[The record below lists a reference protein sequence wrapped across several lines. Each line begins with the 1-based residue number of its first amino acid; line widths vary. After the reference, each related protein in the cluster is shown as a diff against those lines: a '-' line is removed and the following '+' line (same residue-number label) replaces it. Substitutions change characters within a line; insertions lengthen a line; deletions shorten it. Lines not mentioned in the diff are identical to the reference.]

1 MSYEDFFQLREQPFS
16 NAPDARYYF
25 NSSQHSQ
32 ALLRLKHAASTN
44 VGLAVLVGDI
54 GAGKTTLARHL
65 LDDLDEREFE
75 SALLVIVHS
84 AITSEWLL
92 RKIAAQLGVE
102 EIPEGKIETLAA
114 IYHRLLKIKE
124 EGRKA
129 VVLIDE
135 AQMLQSRELMEEFR
149 GLLNLELPAHKL
161 ITFIFFGLQSLDQTL
176 ALDEPLQQRVALRYR
191 LSAMGLDSTAAYI
204 RHRLQ
209 VAGGGDREIF
219 RPEAMELIHRYSRG
233 IPRLI
238 NVICDN
244 CLFEAYLIRKD
255 HIDAS
260 VVEGVVADLGLK
272 ASARAGPAALRSPAP
287 RQGSGPAQPPAPA
300 AGARVRR
307 RPRAGAA
314 PDPPTAASTRCSTAR
329 RWTRSACSG
338 KSSRPLISSPRCAS
352 RVARRCSSTPA
363 R

>member
-1 MSYEDFFQLREQPFS
+1 VSYEDFFRLRELPFS

-25 NSSQHSQ
+25 NSTQHSE
-32 ALLRLKHAASTN
+32 ALLRLKHAARSN
-44 VGLAVLVGDI
+44 VGLAVLVGDV

-65 LDDLDEREFE
+65 LDELDEREFE
-75 SALLVIVHS
+75 SALLVVVHS
-84 AITSEWLL
+84 SVTAEWLL

-102 EIPEGKIETLAA
+102 EPPTGKIEILTA
-114 IYHRLLKIKE
+114 IYRRLLAIRG

-129 VVLIDE
+129 VILIDE

-161 ITFIFFGLQSLDQTL
+161 VTFIFFGLSNLDRTL

-191 LSAMGLDSTAAYI
+191 LGAMDLASSTAYI

-219 RPEAMELIHRYSRG
+219 PPEAVALIHRCARG

-244 CLFEAYLIRKD
+244 CLFEAFLVRKD
-255 HIDAS
+255 RIDQA

-272 ASARAGPAALRSPAP
+272 AAAGAEVPARVVPSVVPSAEPAP
-287 RQGSGPAQPPAPA
+287 QPPAA
-300 AGARVRR
+300 AGSPSRR
-307 RPRAGAA
+307 GIDALLNREEIEKLGLLRELDAG
-314 PDPPTAASTRCSTAR
+314 
-329 RWTRSACSG
+329 
-338 KSSRPLISSPRCAS
+338 
-352 RVARRCSSTPA
+352 
-363 R
+363 

>member
-1 MSYEDFFQLREQPFS
+1 MYTFSVSYEEFFQLREQPFS

-32 ALLRLKHAASTN
+32 ALLRLKHAARTN

-209 VAGGGDREIF
+209 VAGGAEREIF
-219 RPEAMELIHRYSRG
+219 RPEAVQLIHRYSRG

-272 ASARAGPAALRSPAP
+272 SIAPGNRARRARRLRRLQAAPA
-287 RQGSGPAQPPAPA
+287 PAPA
-300 AGARVRR
+300 APA
-307 RPRAGAA
+307 PAAA
-314 PDPPTAASTRCSTAR
+314 PPRDHATRGIDSLLNR
-329 RWTRSACSG
+329 EEMESLGLLRE
-338 KSSRPLISSPRCAS
+338 I
-352 RVARRCSSTPA
+352 
-363 R
+363 

>member
-1 MSYEDFFQLREQPFS
+1 MSYEGFFQLREQPFS

-44 VGLAVLVGDI
+44 VGLAVLIGDI
-54 GAGKTTLARHL
+54 GAGKTTLARRL

-84 AITSEWLL
+84 AISSEWLL

-102 EIPEGKIETLAA
+102 VIPEGKIETLAA
-114 IYHRLLKIKE
+114 IYHRLLKIRD

-161 ITFIFFGLQSLDQTL
+161 VTFIFFGLQSLDQTL

-209 VAGGGDREIF
+209 VAGGADREIF
-219 RPEAMELIHRYSRG
+219 RPDAVQLIHRYARG

-260 VVEGVVADLGLK
+260 IVEGVVADLGLK
-272 ASARAGPAALRSPAP
+272 SGGPSTSLAPPAAAAAPQPAVAPVAPTPPKPSAPGAPTATTPAAGPARDPSIRGIDSLLNREEMESLGLLRE
-287 RQGSGPAQPPAPA
+287 
-300 AGARVRR
+300 
-307 RPRAGAA
+307 
-314 PDPPTAASTRCSTAR
+314 T
-329 RWTRSACSG
+329 
-338 KSSRPLISSPRCAS
+338 
-352 RVARRCSSTPA
+352 
-363 R
+363 

>member
-25 NSSQHSQ
+25 NSSHHSE
-32 ALLRLKHAASTN
+32 ALLRLTHAARSN

-65 LDDLDEREFE
+65 LDELDEREFE
-75 SALLVIVHS
+75 SALLVVVHS
-84 AITSEWLL
+84 SITAEWLL
-92 RKIAAQLGVE
+92 RKIAVQLGVE
-102 EIPEGKIETLAA
+102 ELPQGKIETLAA

-161 ITFIFFGLQSLDQTL
+161 VTFIFFGLQSLDQTL
-176 ALDEPLQQRVALRYR
+176 ALDEPLQQRVALRFR
-191 LSAMGLDSTAAYI
+191 LSAMNLDSTAAYI
-204 RHRLQ
+204 RHRLR

-219 RPEAMELIHRYSRG
+219 RPDAIALIHRYARG
-233 IPRLI
+233 IPRLV

-244 CLFEAYLIRKD
+244 CLFEAYLIKKD
-255 HIDAS
+255 HIDAA
-260 VVEGVVADLGLK
+260 VVEGVAGDLGLK
-272 ASARAGPAALRSPAP
+272 VPGV
-287 RQGSGPAQPPAPA
+287 APA
-300 AGARVRR
+300 VPPRTVQAPPSAGA
-307 RPRAGAA
+307 
-314 PDPPTAASTRCSTAR
+314 PPPVSACDDQAR
-329 RWTRSACSG
+329 RGADALLNREEMESLGLLGEFETR
-338 KSSRPLISSPRCAS
+338 
-352 RVARRCSSTPA
+352 
-363 R
+363 

>member
-1 MSYEDFFQLREQPFS
+1 MSYEDFFKLREQPFS

-84 AITSEWLL
+84 SITSEWLL

-102 EIPEGKIETLAA
+102 VIPEGKIETLAA

-135 AQMLQSRELMEEFR
+135 AQMLQSRDLMEEFR

-209 VAGGGDREIF
+209 VAGGPEREIF
-219 RPEAMELIHRYSRG
+219 LPEAVQLIHRYARG

-272 ASARAGPAALRSPAP
+272 SGVPSPAPAASPAPRPAAAPAGPAAAPPPRPPAAPAGSAATPPP
-287 RQGSGPAQPPAPA
+287 RPATAPA
-300 AGARVRR
+300 APAP
-307 RPRAGAA
+307 PR
-314 PDPPTAASTRCSTAR
+314 DPSM
-329 RWTRSACSG
+329 RSIDSLLNREEMESLG
-338 KSSRPLISSPRCAS
+338 LLREI
-352 RVARRCSSTPA
+352 
-363 R
+363 

>member
-1 MSYEDFFQLREQPFS
+1 MSYEEFFHLREQPFS

-25 NSSQHSQ
+25 NSSQHNQ
-32 ALLRLKHAASTN
+32 ALLRLKHAARSN

-102 EIPEGKIETLAA
+102 EIPEGRIETLAA
-114 IYHRLLKIKE
+114 IYHRLLKIRE

-129 VVLIDE
+129 VILIDE

-161 ITFIFFGLQSLDQTL
+161 VTFIFFGLHSLDQTL

-191 LSAMGLDSTAAYI
+191 LSAMGLDSTTAYI
-204 RHRLQ
+204 LHRLH
-209 VAGGGDREIF
+209 VAGGDREIF
-219 RPEAMELIHRYSRG
+219 RPEAVELIQRYARG

-244 CLFEAYLIRKD
+244 CLFEAYLVRKD
-255 HIDAS
+255 HVDAS
-260 VVEGVVADLGLK
+260 IVEGVVDDLGLK
-272 ASARAGPAALRSPAP
+272 SGGTHAHAPAAKTPAP
-287 RQGSGPAQPPAPA
+287 QPPQAAPAPA
-300 AGARVRR
+300 APAAASA
-307 RPRAGAA
+307 PGAA
-314 PDPPTAASTRCSTAR
+314 P
-329 RWTRSACSG
+329 
-338 KSSRPLISSPRCAS
+338 PRDHALRGVDALLNREEMDS
-352 RVARRCSSTPA
+352 LGLLREI
-363 R
+363 

>member
-1 MSYEDFFQLREQPFS
+1 
-16 NAPDARYYF
+16 
-25 NSSQHSQ
+25 
-32 ALLRLKHAASTN
+32 
-44 VGLAVLVGDI
+44 
-54 GAGKTTLARHL
+54 
-65 LDDLDEREFE
+65 
-75 SALLVIVHS
+75 
-84 AITSEWLL
+84 
-92 RKIAAQLGVE
+92 
-102 EIPEGKIETLAA
+102 
-114 IYHRLLKIKE
+114 
-124 EGRKA
+124 

-209 VAGGGDREIF
+209 VAGGADREIF
-219 RPEAMELIHRYSRG
+219 RPEAVQLIHRYSRG

-272 ASARAGPAALRSPAP
+272 AGTPL
-287 RQGSGPAQPPAPA
+287 QPPAAAPACAPPPA
-300 AGARVRR
+300 APA
-307 RPRAGAA
+307 AA
-314 PDPPTAASTRCSTAR
+314 PGATPPREQSM
-329 RWTRSACSG
+329 RSVDSLLNREEMESLG
-338 KSSRPLISSPRCAS
+338 LLREI
-352 RVARRCSSTPA
+352 
-363 R
+363 

>member
-1 MSYEDFFQLREQPFS
+1 MSYEEFFQLREQPFS

-102 EIPEGKIETLAA
+102 QIPEGKIETLAA
-114 IYHRLLKIKE
+114 IYHRLLAIRD

-176 ALDEPLQQRVALRYR
+176 SLDEPLQQRVALRYR

-209 VAGGGDREIF
+209 VAGGADRELF
-219 RPEAMELIHRYSRG
+219 RPEAVQLIHRYSRG

-244 CLFEAYLIRKD
+244 CLFEAYLVRKEG
-255 HIDAS
+255 IDAS
-260 VVEGVVADLGLK
+260 IVEGVVADLGLK
-272 ASARAGPAALRSPAP
+272 SGVPLPAPAPPASAPPTPPPTPPTPPTPTPRAAAPAAPAPAPAP
-287 RQGSGPAQPPAPA
+287 R
-300 AGARVRR
+300 
-307 RPRAGAA
+307 GAA
-314 PDPPTAASTRCSTAR
+314 PPRDPSIRGIDSLLNR
-329 RWTRSACSG
+329 EEMDSLGLLRE
-338 KSSRPLISSPRCAS
+338 I
-352 RVARRCSSTPA
+352 
-363 R
+363 

>member
-25 NSSQHSQ
+25 NSSQHSE
-32 ALLRLKHAASTN
+32 ALLRLKHAARSN
-44 VGLAVLVGDI
+44 VGLAVLVGEV
-54 GAGKTTLARHL
+54 GAGKTTLARQL
-65 LDDLDEREFE
+65 LDELDEREFE
-75 SALLVIVHS
+75 SALLVVVHS
-84 AITSEWLL
+84 AITAEWLL

-102 EIPEGKIETLAA
+102 EPPQGKIDTLTA
-114 IYHRLLKIKE
+114 IYQRLLAIRE

-161 ITFIFFGLQSLDQTL
+161 VTFVFFGLQSLDQTL

-191 LSAMGLDSTAAYI
+191 LSAMGLDSSTAYI

-209 VAGGGDREIF
+209 VAGGGREIF
-219 RPEAMELIHRYSRG
+219 RTEAIELIHRYARG

-244 CLFEAYLIRKD
+244 CLFEAFLIRKAHVD
-255 HIDAS
+255 EA
-260 VVEGVVADLGLK
+260 VVEGVVADLGLR
-272 ASARAGPAALRSPAP
+272 ARVRTELPPAAVPNAPPAAV
-287 RQGSGPAQPPAPA
+287 QDTAAQPPAA
-300 AGARVRR
+300 A
-307 RPRAGAA
+307 PGAA
-314 PDPPTAASTRCSTAR
+314 APRNPSRRGIDSLLNREEIESLGLLRELDP
-329 RWTRSACSG
+329 G
-338 KSSRPLISSPRCAS
+338 
-352 RVARRCSSTPA
+352 
-363 R
+363 

>member
-25 NSSQHSQ
+25 NSSQHSE
-32 ALLRLKHAASTN
+32 ALLRLKHAARSN
-44 VGLAVLVGDI
+44 VGLAVLVGEV

-65 LDDLDEREFE
+65 LDALDEREFE
-75 SALLVIVHS
+75 SALLVVVHS
-84 AITSEWLL
+84 AITAEWLL
-92 RKIAAQLGVE
+92 RKIAVQLGVDE
-102 EIPEGKIETLAA
+102 PPPGKIEILTA
-114 IYHRLLKIKE
+114 IYNRLLAIKE

-161 ITFIFFGLQSLDQTL
+161 VTFIFFGLQSLDQTL

-191 LSAMGLDSTAAYI
+191 LRAMGLDSSTAYI

-209 VAGGGDREIF
+209 VAGAGDRALF
-219 RPEAMELIHRYSRG
+219 RPEAIGLIHRYTRG

-255 HIDAS
+255 EIDEA
-260 VVEGVVADLGLK
+260 VVEGVVADLGLR
-272 ASARAGPAALRSPAP
+272 AAARTEPPPNGVPQAAAAPTPAAVP
-287 RQGSGPAQPPAPA
+287 GAPA
-300 AGARVRR
+300 AGNPSRR
-307 RPRAGAA
+307 GVDSLLNREEIESLGLLRELETG
-314 PDPPTAASTRCSTAR
+314 
-329 RWTRSACSG
+329 
-338 KSSRPLISSPRCAS
+338 
-352 RVARRCSSTPA
+352 
-363 R
+363 

>member
-1 MSYEDFFQLREQPFS
+1 MSYEEFFQLREQPFS

-25 NSSQHSQ
+25 DSSHHSE
-32 ALLRLKHAASTN
+32 ALLRLKHAARSN

-75 SALLVIVHS
+75 SALLVVVHS
-84 AITSEWLL
+84 SITAEWLL

-102 EIPEGKIETLAA
+102 EVPADKIEILAA
-114 IYHRLLKIKE
+114 IYHRLLAIKE

-149 GLLNLELPAHKL
+149 GLLNLELPTHKL
-161 ITFIFFGLQSLDQTL
+161 VTFIFFGLQSLDQTL
-176 ALDEPLQQRVALRYR
+176 ALDEPLRQRVALRYR
-191 LSAMGLDSTAAYI
+191 LNAMNEESTAAYV
-204 RHRLQ
+204 RHRLR

-219 RPEAMELIHRYSRG
+219 RPEAVALIHRYARG

-244 CLFEAYLIRKD
+244 CLFEAFLVRKES
-255 HIDAS
+255 IDPE
-260 VVEGVVADLGLK
+260 VVEGVAGDLGLK
-272 ASARAGPAALRSPAP
+272 ARGATSD
-287 RQGSGPAQPPAPA
+287 QPPACEDQPSA
-300 AGARVRR
+300 
-307 RPRAGAA
+307 AA
-314 PDPPTAASTRCSTAR
+314 PTTDTAPREQSR
-329 RWTRSACSG
+329 RAVDALLNREELESLG
-338 KSSRPLISSPRCAS
+338 LLGEIEPL
-352 RVARRCSSTPA
+352 
-363 R
+363 

>member
-1 MSYEDFFQLREQPFS
+1 MSYEDFFKLHEQPFS
-16 NAPDARYYF
+16 NAPDARFYF
-25 NSSQHSQ
+25 NSSQHSE
-32 ALLRLKHAASTN
+32 ALLRLKHAARRN

-114 IYHRLLKIKE
+114 IYHRLLQIKE

-161 ITFIFFGLQSLDQTL
+161 VTFIFFGLQNLDQTL
-176 ALDEPLQQRVALRYR
+176 ALDEPLLQRVALRCR
-191 LSAMGLDSTAAYI
+191 LSAMGLDSTTAYI

-209 VAGGGDREIF
+209 VAGGADREIF
-219 RPEAMELIHRYSRG
+219 RPDAVALIHRYSRG
-233 IPRLI
+233 VPRLI

-255 HIDAS
+255 HIDAA

-272 ASARAGPAALRSPAP
+272 LKAGVLA
-287 RQGSGPAQPPAPA
+287 PAPA
-300 AGARVRR
+300 QTVEAPQTAPPARA
-307 RPRAGAA
+307 PAPHPAA
-314 PDPPTAASTRCSTAR
+314 PPLPGASAAPPRDPSTRGVDAFLNREEIESLGLLR
-329 RWTRSACSG
+329 E
-338 KSSRPLISSPRCAS
+338 I
-352 RVARRCSSTPA
+352 
-363 R
+363 

>member
-1 MSYEDFFQLREQPFS
+1 M
-16 NAPDARYYF
+16 
-25 NSSQHSQ
+25 
-32 ALLRLKHAASTN
+32 
-44 VGLAVLVGDI
+44 
-54 GAGKTTLARHL
+54 
-65 LDDLDEREFE
+65 
-75 SALLVIVHS
+75 HS

-161 ITFIFFGLQSLDQTL
+161 VTFIFFGLQSLDQTL

-209 VAGGGDREIF
+209 VAGGGEREIF
-219 RPEAMELIHRYSRG
+219 RPEAIELIHRYARG

-272 ASARAGPAALRSPAP
+272 SERAAAGARRRARPRPLPRGRQGPAAR
-287 RQGSGPAQPPAPA
+287 RRPPAPA
-300 AGARVRR
+300 PGAPRR
-307 RPRAGAA
+307 RAAAA
-314 PDPPTAASTRCSTAR
+314 PPETRRGAASTRCSTAR
-329 RWTRSACSG
+329 RWNRSASSG
-338 KSSRPLISSPRCAS
+338 KSSRRSDHIARCVSAPMSSSCSPRS
-352 RVARRCSSTPA
+352 P
-363 R
+363 

>member
-1 MSYEDFFQLREQPFS
+1 
-16 NAPDARYYF
+16 
-25 NSSQHSQ
+25 
-32 ALLRLKHAASTN
+32 
-44 VGLAVLVGDI
+44 VLVGDI

-84 AITSEWLL
+84 SITSEWLL

-102 EIPEGKIETLAA
+102 TIPEGKIETLAA
-114 IYHRLLKIKE
+114 IYHRLLKIRE

-161 ITFIFFGLQSLDQTL
+161 ITFIFFGLRSLDQTL

-209 VAGGGDREIF
+209 VAGGPDREIF
-219 RPEAMELIHRYSRG
+219 RPEAMQLIHRYARG

-244 CLFEAYLIRKD
+244 CLFEAFLIRKD

-272 ASARAGPAALRSPAP
+272 AGAL
-287 RQGSGPAQPPAPA
+287 PPAPA
-300 AGARVRR
+300 
-307 RPRAGAA
+307 RAAA
-314 PDPPTAASTRCSTAR
+314 KAPAKPAAASVPAASPASQPAPSPVAPVTAA
-329 RWTRSACSG
+329 
-338 KSSRPLISSPRCAS
+338 L
-352 RVARRCSSTPA
+352 RVAPPRDPSIRSVDSLLN
-363 R
+363 REEMESLGLLREI

>member
-1 MSYEDFFQLREQPFS
+1 MSYEEFFQLREQPFS

-25 NSSQHSQ
+25 NSSQHNE
-32 ALLRLKHAASTN
+32 ALLRLQHAARSN

-65 LDDLDEREFE
+65 LDALDEREFE
-75 SALLVIVHS
+75 SALLVVVHS
-84 AITSEWLL
+84 AVTAEWLL

-102 EIPEGKIETLAA
+102 EIPEGKIEIVAA
-114 IYHRLLKIKE
+114 IYHRLLAIKE

-161 ITFIFFGLQSLDQTL
+161 VTFIFFGLQSLDQTL
-176 ALDEPLQQRVALRYR
+176 ALDEPLRQRVALRYR

-209 VAGGGDREIF
+209 VAGCADREVFLADAIS
-219 RPEAMELIHRYSRG
+219 LIHRYARG

-244 CLFEAYLIRKD
+244 CLFESYLIRKD

-260 VVEGVVADLGLK
+260 VVEGVAGDLGLK
-272 ASARAGPAALRSPAP
+272 AAAPPGPVA
-287 RQGSGPAQPPAPA
+287 APA
-300 AGARVRR
+300 A
-307 RPRAGAA
+307 
-314 PDPPTAASTRCSTAR
+314 
-329 RWTRSACSG
+329 
-338 KSSRPLISSPRCAS
+338 SRPAAAWALTTRPPCSPPGSCPSMSSGG
-352 RVARRCSSTPA
+352 PA
-363 R
+363 F

>member
-1 MSYEDFFQLREQPFS
+1 MSYEEFFQLREQPFS

-25 NSSQHSQ
+25 NSSQHNE
-32 ALLRLKHAASTN
+32 ALLRLEHAARSN

-65 LDDLDEREFE
+65 LDALDEREFE
-75 SALLVIVHS
+75 SALLVVVHS
-84 AITSEWLL
+84 AVTAEWLL

-102 EIPEGKIETLAA
+102 EIPEGKIEIVAA
-114 IYHRLLKIKE
+114 IYHRLLAIKE

-161 ITFIFFGLQSLDQTL
+161 VTFIFFGLQSLDQTL
-176 ALDEPLQQRVALRYR
+176 ALDEPLRQRVALRYR

-209 VAGGGDREIF
+209 VAGCGDREVFLPDAIS
-219 RPEAMELIHRYSRG
+219 LIHRYARG

-255 HIDAS
+255 RIDAA
-260 VVEGVVADLGLK
+260 VVEGVAGDLGLK
-272 ASARAGPAALRSPAP
+272 PAP
-287 RQGSGPAQPPAPA
+287 PLPGAHPSAAAPPPPPRAAAPAPAPA
-300 AGARVRR
+300 A
-307 RPRAGAA
+307 AA
-314 PDPPTAASTRCSTAR
+314 PAPQDRRTIDTLLNREEMESLGLLGEFEAR
-329 RWTRSACSG
+329 
-338 KSSRPLISSPRCAS
+338 
-352 RVARRCSSTPA
+352 
-363 R
+363 

>member
-1 MSYEDFFQLREQPFS
+1 VSYEEFFKLREQPFS

-25 NSSQHSQ
+25 DSSQHGQ

-65 LDDLDEREFE
+65 LDELDEREFE
-75 SALLVIVHS
+75 SALLVVVHS
-84 AITSEWLL
+84 AVTSEWLL
-92 RKIAAQLGVE
+92 RKIAAQIGVE

-161 ITFIFFGLQSLDQTL
+161 VTFIFFGLQSLDQTL

-204 RHRLQ
+204 RHRLK
-209 VAGGGDREIF
+209 VAGGTDQETF
-219 RPEAMELIHRYSRG
+219 RPEALALIHRYARG

-244 CLFEAYLIRKD
+244 CLFEAYLVRKD

-272 ASARAGPAALRSPAP
+272 AGTRTPVPAAAAAAAP
-287 RQGSGPAQPPAPA
+287 VAAKTAPA
-300 AGARVRR
+300 A
-307 RPRAGAA
+307 AA
-314 PDPPTAASTRCSTAR
+314 PAQAAQTSPPVQPARAPATAAAPGVVPPQE
-329 RWTRSACSG
+329 RSVRAVDTLLNREEMESLG
-338 KSSRPLISSPRCAS
+338 LLREI
-352 RVARRCSSTPA
+352 
-363 R
+363 